1 MKKTGLLIV
10 SIIALI
16 LVGFAAFAMK
26 DLMFGDVKGRYE
38 DVVDNYSDYKEQW
51 ISYEV
56 VACLGNYAEGTE
68 SYSFIPTGHEYYY
81 IIWMEDGSVMPMCVS
96 KKADKEYLDR
106 LTDATYDYLDGITDT
121 ISIPPREFTGTVK
134 SQKAEA
140 DKYYREGLNYLK
152 ISAGSGWVVRDVL
165 LDCTSTRTGTI
176 LLVCGVTLIPIL
188 GFVAYFVNL
197 GKGKKKLS
205 PEQEYLPK

>member
-16 LVGFAAFAMK
+16 LVGVAAFALK
-26 DLMFGDVKGRYE
+26 DLMFDDVKGRYE
-38 DVVDNYSDYKEQW
+38 DVVDNYTDYKEQW

-106 LTDATYDYLDGITDT
+106 LTDATYDYLDGVTDT

-134 SQKAEA
+134 SQKSEAE
-140 DKYYREGLNYLK
+140 KYYKEGLNYLK
-152 ISAGSGWVVRDVL
+152 ITAANGWVVRDVL

-176 LLVCGVTLIPIL
+176 LLVGGVSLIPIL
-188 GFVAYFVNL
+188 GFVAYIVNL
-197 GKGKKKLS
+197 GNGKKKLK
-205 PEQEYLPK
+205 PEEEYLPK